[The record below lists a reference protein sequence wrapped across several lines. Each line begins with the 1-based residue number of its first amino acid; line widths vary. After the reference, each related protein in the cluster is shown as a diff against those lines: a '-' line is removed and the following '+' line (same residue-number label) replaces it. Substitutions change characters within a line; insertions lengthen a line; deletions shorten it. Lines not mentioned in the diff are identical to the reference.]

1 MRNKRWAAGIRT
13 AALAAAAAALM
24 AGTVMAAGK
33 SGDNRDVVTGPGA
46 LVQEADSFDA
56 DRFVLPQ
63 EAKVL
68 VVVEGTEGSACN
80 VYAFEQGEA
89 GWELR
94 VQTAGWLG
102 LNGMCNHR
110 TEGDK
115 TTPIGVFQMNTPFG
129 QDDPLDGFPS
139 NYIKVDETYIWDQYA
154 NRLVQDTSASGEQ
167 VGTEGYAEH
176 YDYVIDAGYNKNAV
190 PKAGSALFIHCIGK
204 GKTYTSGCVSIPK
217 EEMAKI
223 MRLYGAYGDGASYI
237 AQAPQGTF
245 DLIYDTYGTNN
256 GLSPEGDFG
265 V

>member
-1 MRNKRWAAGIRT
+1 MRNKRWATGIRT

-33 SGDNRDVVTGPGA
+33 SGDNRDLVTGPGA
-46 LVQEADSFDA
+46 LVQETGSFDA

-102 LNGMCNHR
+102 LNGMSNHR

-176 YDYVIDAGYNKNAV
+176 
-190 PKAGSALFIHCIGK
+190 
-204 GKTYTSGCVSIPK
+204 
-217 EEMAKI
+217 
-223 MRLYGAYGDGASYI
+223 
-237 AQAPQGTF
+237 
-245 DLIYDTYGTNN
+245 
-256 GLSPEGDFG
+256 
-265 V
+265 